1 MEGQGL
7 STWPDID
14 PYAPDP
20 DAPASA
26 NDRATIKA
34 LTSKL
39 RRMLSAQQTVSPAAS
54 ATVTPNMS
62 LGWTLKINM
71 PAASITLAN
80 PINAQPGD
88 FLILVVVESNVGG
101 GLITWGANYRQNFT
115 LSTAA
120 NAIDTALFR
129 YADTETRWYQIGAP
143 ALGIA

>member
-1 MEGQGL
+1 L
-7 STWPDID
+7 TWPDID

-20 DAPASA
+20 DAPMSA
-26 NDRATIKA
+26 NDRATLKA

-39 RRMLSAQQTVSPAAS
+39 RRILSAQQTVSPAAS

-62 LGWTLKINM
+62 QGWTLKINM

-80 PINAQPGD
+80 PINAQAGD
-88 FLILVVVESNVGG
+88 FLILVIVENNVGG
-101 GLITWGANYRQNFT
+101 GLITWGTNYRQNFT

-129 YADTETRWYQIGAP
+129 YADSETRWYQIGAA
-143 ALGIA
+143 ALGVA